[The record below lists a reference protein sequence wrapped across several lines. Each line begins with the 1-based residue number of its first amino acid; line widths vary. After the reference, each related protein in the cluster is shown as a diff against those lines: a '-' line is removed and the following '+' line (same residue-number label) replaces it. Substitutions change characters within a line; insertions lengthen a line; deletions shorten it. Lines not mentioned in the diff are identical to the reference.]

1 MMQIKIFIAVDKVI
15 YVKKKIWAM
24 FLGFGASVIDL
35 SSTVVTILTIQD
47 SVERSGKVTGLEV
60 KRSGLLGLPR

>member
-1 MMQIKIFIAVDKVI
+1 
-15 YVKKKIWAM
+15 M

-47 SVERSGKVTGLEV
+47 SVERSGKVTGLAV
-60 KRSGLLGLPR
+60 KRSGLLDLPR

>member
-1 MMQIKIFIAVDKVI
+1 MQIKIFIAVDKVI

>member
-1 MMQIKIFIAVDKVI
+1 MTKSFML
-15 YVKKKIWAM
+15 KKKIWAM

-47 SVERSGKVTGLEV
+47 SVERSGKVTGLAV

>member
-1 MMQIKIFIAVDKVI
+1 MMRIKIVIAVDKAI

-35 SSTVVTILTIQD
+35 SNTVVTILIIQD
-47 SVERSGKVTGLEV
+47 NVGRSGKVTGLAV
-60 KRSGLLGLPR
+60 KRSGLLGLPL